1 VTQRPTALF
10 AMHACH
16 LPMIFP
22 VDTMAGLRRLVDVDA
37 TLVAE
42 RFDSPEVQAV
52 LADVEILVTGWGC
65 PPIDATVL
73 RTAPRLRAIL
83 HAAGSVKGH
92 LAPECW
98 ERGLVVSSAADAN
111 AVPVAELTLAM
122 ILLAG
127 KDVFGLRERYHR
139 ERTFA
144 LGEIQ
149 PGIGNFRRRVG
160 IIGASRIGR
169 QVVQLLKPFD
179 LAVSLTDPYVSVP
192 PAGARLLELDDLLR
206 ESDVVSLHAPATP
219 ETQHLLDKRRLALI
233 PDGGVLINTARGSL
247 VDTDALVGELAGGR
261 ISAILDVTD
270 PEPLPADS
278 PLFDLPNVFLT
289 PHIAGSHGNEL
300 DRLGRTVVAELERL
314 ITGVPLAH
322 QILPG
327 DLDRAA

>member
-1 VTQRPTALF
+1 VTHRPTALF

-22 VDTMAGLRRLVDVDA
+22 VDTMADLHRLVDVDE

-92 LAPECW
+92 LAPQCW

-127 KDVFGLRERYHR
+127 KDVFGLRERYRR

-160 IIGASRIGR
+160 LVGASRIGR
-169 QVVQLLKPFD
+169 QVVELLKPFD
-179 LAVSLTDPYVSVP
+179 LDVSLTDPYLSVP
-192 PAGARLLELDDLLR
+192 PAGVRLLELDDLLR
-206 ESDVVSLHAPATP
+206 GSDVVSLHAPATP
-219 ETQHLLDKRRLALI
+219 ETHHLLDKRRLALI

-247 VDTDALVGELAGGR
+247 VDTDALVAELAGGR

-270 PEPLPADS
+270 PEPLPGDS

-289 PHIAGSHGNEL
+289 PHISGSHGNEL

-314 ITGVPLAH
+314 ITGLPLAH

>member
-10 AMHACH
+10 AMHASH

-22 VDTMAGLRRLVDVDA
+22 EDAIARLRRLVDLDE

-42 RFDSPEVQAV
+42 RFDS
-52 LADVEILVTGWGC
+52 ADVRARLRNVEILVTGWGC
-65 PPIDATVL
+65 PPIDAAVL
-73 RTAPRLRAIL
+73 DTAPRLRAIL

-92 LAPECW
+92 VAPECW
-98 ERGLVVSSAADAN
+98 ERGLLVSSAADAN
-111 AVPVAELTLAM
+111 AVPVAELALAM

-127 KDVFGLRERYHR
+127 KNVIGLRERYRR
-139 ERTFA
+139 ERTFTIGA
-144 LGEIQ
+144 IQ

-160 IIGASRIGR
+160 VVGASRIGR
-169 QVVQLLKPFD
+169 QVMRLLEPFD
-179 LAVSLTDPYVSVP
+179 MTVSLSDPYVSAP
-192 PAGARLLELDDLLR
+192 PAGVRLLALDDLLR

-219 ETQHLLDKRRLALI
+219 ETHHLLDRRRLGLI
-233 PDGGVLINTARGSL
+233 PDGGVLVNTARGSL
-247 VDTDALVGELAGGR
+247 IDTDALVGELATGR

-278 PLFDLPNVFLT
+278 PLYELPNVFLT

-300 DRLGRTVVAELERL
+300 GRLGQTVVAELERL
-314 ITGVPLAH
+314 VAGVPLAH
-322 QILPG
+322 RILPE

>member
-1 VTQRPTALF
+1 VTHRPTALF

-22 VDTMAGLRRLVDVDA
+22 VDTMAGLRRLVDVDE

-111 AVPVAELTLAM
+111 AVPVAELALAM

-127 KDVFGLRERYHR
+127 KDVFGLRERYRR

-144 LGEIQ
+144 IGEIQ

-160 IIGASRIGR
+160 IVGASRIGR
-169 QVVQLLKPFD
+169 QVVQLLTPFD

-192 PAGARLLELDDLLR
+192 PAGVRLLELDDLLR

-219 ETQHLLDKRRLALI
+219 ETHHLLDKRRLALI

-247 VDTDALVGELAGGR
+247 VDTDALVAELAGGR

-278 PLFDLPNVFLT
+278 PLYDLPNVFLT

-300 DRLGRTVVAELERL
+300 DRLGLTVVAELERL

>member
-1 VTQRPTALF
+1 MTRRPPALF

-22 VDTMAGLRRLVDVDA
+22 VDTMAGLRRLVDVDE

-42 RFDSPEVQAV
+42 RFDAPEVQAV

-73 RTAPRLRAIL
+73 RAAPRLRAIL

-111 AVPVAELTLAM
+111 AVPVAELALAM

-127 KDVFGLRERYHR
+127 KDVFGLRERYR
-139 ERTFA
+139 RKRTFV

-160 IIGASRIGR
+160 IVGASRIGR
-169 QVVQLLKPFD
+169 QVVELLKPFD

-192 PAGARLLELDDLLR
+192 PAGVRLLELDDLLR
-206 ESDVVSLHAPATP
+206 ESDVVSLHAPATR
-219 ETQHLLDKRRLALI
+219 ETHHLLDKRRLALI

-247 VDTDALVGELAGGR
+247 VDTDALVAELAGGR

-278 PLFDLPNVFLT
+278 PLYDLPNVFLT

>member
-1 VTQRPTALF
+1 VTHRPTALF
-10 AMHACH
+10 AMHARH

-22 VDTMAGLRRLVDVDA
+22 VDTMAGLRRLVDVDE

-42 RFDSPEVQAV
+42 RFDSPEVQAA

-73 RTAPRLRAIL
+73 RTTPRLRAIL
-83 HAAGSVKGH
+83 HTAGSVKGH

-111 AVPVAELTLAM
+111 AVPVAELALAM

-127 KDVFGLRERYHR
+127 KDVFGLRERYR
-139 ERTFA
+139 RKRTFV

-160 IIGASRIGR
+160 IVGASRIGR
-169 QVVQLLKPFD
+169 QVVELLTPFD

-192 PAGARLLELDDLLR
+192 PAGVRLLDLDDLLR
-206 ESDVVSLHAPATP
+206 ESDVVSLHAPATT
-219 ETQHLLDKRRLALI
+219 ETHHLLDKRRLALI

-247 VDTDALVGELAGGR
+247 VDTDALVAELAGGR

-278 PLFDLPNVFLT
+278 PLYDLPNVFLT

>member
-1 VTQRPTALF
+1 
-10 AMHACH
+10 MHANH

-22 VDTMAGLRRLVDVDA
+22 EDTMVGLRRLVDVDE

-42 RFDSPEVQAV
+42 RFDSPEVIAV
-52 LADVEILVTGWGC
+52 LNDVEILVTGWGC
-65 PPIDATVL
+65 PPVDTAVL
-73 RTAPRLRAIL
+73 QAAPRLRAIL

-92 LAPECW
+92 VAPECW
-98 ERGLVVSSAADAN
+98 ERGLLVSSAADAN
-111 AVPVAELTLAM
+111 AVPVAELALAM

-127 KDVFGLRERYHR
+127 KNVMGLRERYRR
-139 ERTFA
+139 ERTFV

-160 IIGASRIGR
+160 IVGASRIGR
-169 QVVQLLKPFD
+169 QVIRLLEPFD
-179 LAVSLTDPYVSVP
+179 LTVSLTDPYVSAP
-192 PAGARLLELDDLLR
+192 PAGVRLLALDDLLR

-219 ETQHLLDKRRLALI
+219 ETHHMLDKQRLALI

-247 VDTDALVGELAGGR
+247 VDTDALVGELATGR

-300 DRLGRTVVAELERL
+300 GRLGQTVVAELERL
-314 ITGVPLAH
+314 LTDIPLAH
-322 QILPG
+322 QILAG

>member
-1 VTQRPTALF
+1 
-10 AMHACH
+10 
-16 LPMIFP
+16 MIFP
-22 VDTMAGLRRLVDVDA
+22 VDTMAGLRRLVDVDE

-73 RTAPRLRAIL
+73 RAAPRLRAIL

-111 AVPVAELTLAM
+111 AVPVAELALAM

-127 KDVFGLRERYHR
+127 KDVFGLRERYR
-139 ERTFA
+139 RKRTFV

-160 IIGASRIGR
+160 IVGASRIGR
-169 QVVQLLKPFD
+169 QVVELLKPFD

-192 PAGARLLELDDLLR
+192 PAGVRLLELDDLLR
-206 ESDVVSLHAPATP
+206 ESDVVSLHAPATR
-219 ETQHLLDKRRLALI
+219 ETHHLLDKRRLALI

-247 VDTDALVGELAGGR
+247 VDTDALVAELAGGR

-278 PLFDLPNVFLT
+278 PLYDLPNVFLT

>member
-1 VTQRPTALF
+1 VTHRPTALF

-22 VDTMAGLRRLVDVDA
+22 VDTMAGLRRLVDVDE

-73 RTAPRLRAIL
+73 RAAPRLRAIL

-127 KDVFGLRERYHR
+127 KDVFGLRERYRR

-149 PGIGNFRRRVG
+149 PGIGNFHRRVG
-160 IIGASRIGR
+160 IVGASRIGR
-169 QVVQLLKPFD
+169 QVVELLKPFD
-179 LAVSLTDPYVSVP
+179 LAVSLTDPYLSVP
-192 PAGARLLELDDLLR
+192 PAGVRLLELDNLLR

-219 ETQHLLDKRRLALI
+219 ETHHLLDKRRLALI

-247 VDTDALVGELAGGR
+247 VDTEALVAELAGGR

-314 ITGVPLAH
+314 MTGVPLAH

>member
-1 VTQRPTALF
+1 VTQRPIALF
-10 AMHACH
+10 AMHARH
-16 LPMIFP
+16 LPMLFP
-22 VDTMAGLRRLVDVDA
+22 EDTMAGLRHLVDVDE

-42 RFDSPEVQAV
+42 RFDSPDVLAV
-52 LADVEILVTGWGC
+52 LDDVEILVTGWGC
-65 PPIDATVL
+65 PPVDPTVL
-73 RTAPRLRAIL
+73 RAAPRLRAIL
-83 HAAGSVKGH
+83 HAAGSVKSH

-98 ERGLVVSSAADAN
+98 ERGLVVSSAVDAN

-127 KDVFGLRERYHR
+127 KNAIGLRERYRR

-144 LGEIQ
+144 IGEIQ

-160 IIGASRIGR
+160 LVGASRIGR

-179 LAVSLTDPYVSVP
+179 LAVSLSDPYVSLA
-192 PAGARLLELDDLLR
+192 PAGVRLLELDDLLR

-219 ETQHLLDKRRLALI
+219 ETHHLLDKRRLALI

-300 DRLGRTVVAELERL
+300 SRLGRTVVAELERL